1 MHNIK
6 IFNSIAA
13 VARAA
18 FATRLRFRFISF
30 STMTETVAE
39 TVKDVPEEKWET
51 LIEGKAKILH
61 RPGEA
66 FYNPAQVAHER
77 PILLSFC
84 CSKRKRFI
92 SYDVNANFLDSIFF
106 VGF

>member
-1 MHNIK
+1 MRRFFK
-6 IFNSIAA
+6 IFRPFTGR

-18 FATRLRFRFISF
+18 FANRFRSYLH

-66 FYNPAQVAHER
+66 FYNPAQVATHCHRVVVYLYFKMEM
-77 PILLSFC
+77 L
-84 CSKRKRFI
+84 
-92 SYDVNANFLDSIFF
+92 IFHLINSD
-106 VGF
+106 